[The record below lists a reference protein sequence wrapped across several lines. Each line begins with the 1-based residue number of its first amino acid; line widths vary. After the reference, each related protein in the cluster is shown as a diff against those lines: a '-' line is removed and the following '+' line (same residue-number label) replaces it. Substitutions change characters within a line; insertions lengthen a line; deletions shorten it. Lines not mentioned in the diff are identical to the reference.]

1 MVGPPLLYY
10 VDSMAGPSAQVVVED
25 SYGDIHGYGG
35 ASVVTQI
42 EEARAWHASRN
53 PKNYS
58 RAAVAHALGG
68 DGQRRWPDLISGQQ
82 LCQPTRR
89 RSKKQKLESEE
100 RRATGPSRFWGGAGT
115 WSQSQ
120 AVIHR
125 LTESLQARTEQ
136 AQPRISMDEI
146 LEPLRVAREAVFGQ
160 AVFGASPNCDT
171 ALVRKAGYATKAHAL
186 VRAIQAQNSQLEA
199 KNLELRTEP
208 GKEGLGVYYRGG
220 MQLKAGECLGSYLK
234 HAFTI
239 PVTDFEALDSQWK
252 PYALTLKG
260 GKEGQRKDK
269 GHNKIWVGNPKAN
282 FLARINAPAKGERAN
297 VNIETDGRFTFVGDP
312 QVCCPALRQSCGCP
326 VDKPDAPD
334 LRLCRTRR
342 FCWRNTGPPIRGV
355 NGWAPMRLW
364 VWRRRSPR
372 VWQRR

>member
-1 MVGPPLLYY
+1 
-10 VDSMAGPSAQVVVED
+10 
-25 SYGDIHGYGG
+25 
-35 ASVVTQI
+35 
-42 EEARAWHASRN
+42 
-53 PKNYS
+53 
-58 RAAVAHALGG
+58 
-68 DGQRRWPDLISGQQ
+68 
-82 LCQPTRR
+82 
-89 RSKKQKLESEE
+89 
-100 RRATGPSRFWGGAGT
+100 
-115 WSQSQ
+115 
-120 AVIHR
+120 
-125 LTESLQARTEQ
+125 
-136 AQPRISMDEI
+136 MDEI

-171 ALVRKAGYATKAHAL
+171 SLVRKAGYATKAHAL

-282 FLARINAPAKGERAN
+282 FLARINAPAKGER
-297 VNIETDGRFTFVGDP
+297 TDVACRCGYSCTAVATSTLTFP
-312 QVCCPALRQSCGCP
+312 KSRYS
-326 VDKPDAPD
+326 
-334 LRLCRTRR
+334 
-342 FCWRNTGPPIRGV
+342 
-355 NGWAPMRLW
+355 
-364 VWRRRSPR
+364 
-372 VWQRR
+372 